1 MRELRYLSSTFFFI
15 IIAFIL
21 YLAYL
26 YVKPYISIIVFV
38 VVTVSL
44 ASFIVLMGSVSLSVW
59 RAFSTSGKIEEMRA
73 GIKKRI
79 PRTRK
84 ND

>member
-1 MRELRYLSSTFFFI
+1 MAFLLY
-15 IIAFIL
+15 IAWQHL
-21 YLAYL
+21 QP
-26 YVKPYISIIVFV
+26 YVNTIVLV

-44 ASFIVLMGSVSLSVW
+44 ASFVVLMLSVSLSVW
-59 RAFSTSGKIEEMRA
+59 RSFSTSGKIEEMRA

-79 PRTRK
+79 PRARK